1 MFRKS
6 KPLDKDEF
14 TLLEIIQKYL
24 NNPQNNTVEK
34 TVFYHDR
41 LPSIYSSLGVK
52 K

>member
-24 NNPQNNTVEK
+24 NNPQNNTEK
-34 TVFYHDR
+34 KRFFITTDYRPFIRH
-41 LPSIYSSLGVK
+41 
-52 K
+52 